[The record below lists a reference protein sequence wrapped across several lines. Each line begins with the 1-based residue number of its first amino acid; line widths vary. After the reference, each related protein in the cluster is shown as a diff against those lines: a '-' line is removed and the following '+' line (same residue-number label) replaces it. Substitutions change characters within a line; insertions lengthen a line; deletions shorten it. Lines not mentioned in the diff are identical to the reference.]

1 MAREME
7 RNAAAPAGAGSGG
20 RAAARKGSQGD
31 PPRAVQVVEF
41 LLGKDIFAIDLF
53 NVREV
58 VEYRNITRLPDT
70 PSYIRG
76 IIDLRGEITTIV
88 DLRERLHIPHDETE
102 GDRRI
107 IVLDDSITRYKT
119 GILVDNVTSVSTF
132 DQSAVE
138 TGTGAVDGRD
148 SAVVGI
154 IKKRVRVKDRDEN
167 QLLILIDIRRLI
179 SDEEIGAVVAAGG
192 AAGIPA

>member
-1 MAREME
+1 ME
-7 RNAAAPAGAGSGG
+7 RNAAAPAGAGSRDQAAG
-20 RAAARKGSQGD
+20 RKDSPGD

-41 LLGKDIFAIDLF
+41 LLGKDAFAIDLF

-88 DLRERLHIPHDETE
+88 DLRERLRIPHEDTE

-132 DQSAVE
+132 DHSEVD
-138 TGTGAVDGRD
+138 TGTGAVDRRD

-154 IKKRVRVKDRDEN
+154 IKKKVRVKDRDEN